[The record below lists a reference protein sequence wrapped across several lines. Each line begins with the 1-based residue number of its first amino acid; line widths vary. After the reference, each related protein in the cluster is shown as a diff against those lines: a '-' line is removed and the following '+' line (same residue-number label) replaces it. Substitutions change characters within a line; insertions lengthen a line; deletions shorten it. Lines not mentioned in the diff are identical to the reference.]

1 MQFAQV
7 LNEGEM
13 VYMKDVYVNKG
24 KEKVELDFSKLSKT
38 AFVISICSYSLVLIV
53 IALNI
58 MGQGDIITILA
69 PFILIMS
76 FPLSIVLSIVDLCK
90 KNRRKALSIVTA
102 VISSLYF
109 IILITIA
116 VIFFE

>member
-1 MQFAQV
+1 
-7 LNEGEM
+7 
-13 VYMKDVYVNKG
+13 MKEVYVNTGKDKG
-24 KEKVELDFSKLSKT
+24 ELNFSKLSKT

-58 MGQGDIITILA
+58 MGQGEIITILA

-76 FPLSIVLSIVDLCK
+76 FPLSIVLSNVDLCK
-90 KNRRKALSIVTA
+90 KSRKKALSIVTV
-102 VISSLYF
+102 VISSIYF